1 MEINKINELAKV
13 LNENNL
19 SRIEVTEGNLHI
31 ILESDN
37 NKNNVNNT
45 IASTST
51 NNNNVISSNNNITT
65 TSQTSPISENIENNI
80 DTNKEVSNN
89 NDYIQKSPLVGT
101 LYISNKPEDPALVSV
116 GQRVS
121 KGDPICIVES
131 MKMFNPIEAHVD
143 GVISEI
149 YFENGQVVEF
159 DQPIVAIKQEV

>member
-45 IASTST
+45 VTNTSTST
-51 NNNNVISSNNNITT
+51 NTNTNNVTT

>member
-45 IASTST
+45 VTNTSTST
-51 NNNNVISSNNNITT
+51 NTNTNNVTT
-65 TSQTSPISENIENNI
+65 TSQTSPISENI

-89 NDYIQKSPLVGT
+89 SNDYIQKSPLVGT
-101 LYISNKPEDPALVSV
+101 LYIANKPEDPALVSV

-159 DQPIVAIKQEV
+159 DQPIVAIKQGV